1 MNPDVTVVVVSWNT
15 REHLSRCLDALEA
28 AADGLRVET
37 VVVDTASTDGSP
49 AMVREK
55 FPRVRLI
62 QSPDNVG
69 FGRASNVGAAA
80 GAGRAILLLNSDC
93 EVAPRALA
101 ALLGALNTDPTLGA
115 VFARLVNTD
124 GTLQPSVHDALPTP
138 WSQAAEVLFASSLK
152 RALMAGV
159 RRRHAAAH
167 DVAWGGAACLLVRR
181 TAFEAIGGFDP
192 RFFMSMEDVDL
203 CARLGAAGFRLRYLS
218 DAVAVHHCGASTA
231 RRPRAMLR
239 HAYLSRIAYFDKHF
253 PGWGGGVASALISLE
268 LAVST
273 TTFAVA
279 ARLTRA
285 VGLRAHAEAS
295 AACHAA
301 VVAAPRSR
309 VGVGVIALI
318 VALVLARYAG
328 DVLRIAR
335 DSPAIDFAH
344 YYTYALV
351 VTQGH
356 DPFDPVAVENV
367 AHGLGIRRGGSP
379 VIYLPSFYVLMGP
392 WTWLPFWAS
401 ALTWLAFGQVLF
413 VATIPFLLWR
423 RAVEPWRLVAA
434 LVLVAMYQPLFEAIA
449 LGQVTLVLFFL
460 LTLGWWAIP
469 AGRPWLAATALAAA
483 LHVKPQFGLMIPVL
497 WWIGQRAVALR
508 AAAVSAA
515 GFALSVAL
523 VGLAPHVAW
532 ARQVFPMA
540 DYLHGWTYNHS
551 VHAALHRLLDG
562 RVGTGVVE
570 VAALAAA
577 AGILTLAARA
587 MRPAPDPGTPAFDWA
602 FGLGLTTAVLV
613 SPLTEE
619 QHFVILL
626 LPLVLLVMTPETRSR
641 DRVVLIASAVLIG
654 ARYSLERVPAVHAG
668 LLSLL
673 MTGKLAGVA
682 LLAWLLA
689 RRLRETAR

>member
-1 MNPDVTVVVVSWNT
+1 
-15 REHLSRCLDALEA
+15 
-28 AADGLRVET
+28 
-37 VVVDTASTDGSP
+37 
-49 AMVREK
+49 
-55 FPRVRLI
+55 
-62 QSPDNVG
+62 
-69 FGRASNVGAAA
+69 
-80 GAGRAILLLNSDC
+80 
-93 EVAPRALA
+93 
-101 ALLGALNTDPTLGA
+101 
-115 VFARLVNTD
+115 
-124 GTLQPSVHDALPTP
+124 
-138 WSQAAEVLFASSLK
+138 
-152 RALMAGV
+152 
-159 RRRHAAAH
+159 
-167 DVAWGGAACLLVRR
+167 
-181 TAFEAIGGFDP
+181 
-192 RFFMSMEDVDL
+192 
-203 CARLGAAGFRLRYLS
+203 
-218 DAVAVHHCGASTA
+218 
-231 RRPRAMLR
+231 
-239 HAYLSRIAYFDKHF
+239 
-253 PGWGGGVASALISLE
+253 
-268 LAVST
+268 
-273 TTFAVA
+273 
-279 ARLTRA
+279 
-285 VGLRAHAEAS
+285 
-295 AACHAA
+295 
-301 VVAAPRSR
+301 
-309 VGVGVIALI
+309 
-318 VALVLARYAG
+318 
-328 DVLRIAR
+328 
-335 DSPAIDFAH
+335 
-344 YYTYALV
+344 
-351 VTQGH
+351 
-356 DPFDPVAVENV
+356 
-367 AHGLGIRRGGSP
+367 
-379 VIYLPSFYVLMGP
+379 
-392 WTWLPFWAS
+392 
-401 ALTWLAFGQVLF
+401 
-413 VATIPFLLWR
+413 
-423 RAVEPWRLVAA
+423 
-434 LVLVAMYQPLFEAIA
+434 
-449 LGQVTLVLFFL
+449 
-460 LTLGWWAIP
+460 
-469 AGRPWLAATALAAA
+469 
-483 LHVKPQFGLMIPVL
+483 MIPVL